1 MDWDRAAARHR
12 VNRQR
17 KDVDDAD
24 KVHLLFRIEEHWLV
38 HAALSG
44 DPTSLVNP
52 EG

>member
-1 MDWDRAAARHR
+1 MR

-17 KDVDDAD
+17 KDVDHAD
-24 KVHLLFRIEEHWLV
+24 KVHLLFRIEEQWLV
-38 HAALSG
+38 HGEHLSG